1 MKFKHE
7 KIIKKNYLEQ
17 LIPEHSYEKMDLCYR
32 LASIVANH
40 SVNKRKQLKLS
51 DIKPTIKVKQ
61 KIRIDGKLRDFY
73 SSFYSS
79 MTSVVL
85 YIRLGSISSYFKI
98 IWPENEA

>member
-40 SVNKRKQLKLS
+40 SVNRRKQLKLS

-73 SSFYSS
+73 SS

-85 YIRLGSISSYFKI
+85 YIRLGSISSYFEI

>member
-7 KIIKKNYLEQ
+7 KIIKKNYLKQ

-40 SVNKRKQLKLS
+40 SVNRRKQLKLS

-73 SSFYSS
+73 SS

-85 YIRLGSISSYFKI
+85 YIRLGSISSYFEI